1 MNDTILWI
9 GEVKW
14 KLNTFTVEVELEREN
29 SGVYVSEIRALY
41 WREEKTGEDKEIV
54 DLMVDV
60 ISDKDYSSLT
70 DAVVAAYLNSKQ
82 KGE

>member
-14 KLNTFTVEVELEREN
+14 KLNTFTVEAELERE
-29 SGVYVSEIRALY
+29 SSSVYVSEIRALY